1 MFPRTG
7 SNTAFTLIE
16 RARLR
21 IGSALLALVI
31 PGMTSIAITNG
42 QLSGLQ

>member
-1 MFPRTG
+1 MFATTS
-7 SNTAFTLIE
+7 SNTGFTLVE
-16 RARLR
+16 RARLK

-31 PGMTSIAITNG
+31 LGMTSIAITNG